1 MLVKVSIK
9 TDIKGK
15 HYIHNKKKVYIKP
28 KCIKLLPKKDEFNI
42 YVKDDGVKYYHIGY
56 RKVYLGNDIEVSK
69 NICDEM
75 EAVISH
81 KKKKIDKVITDSI
94 TQIKE
99 GRKRKRQRKGQR
111 KEAIIK
117 VGQNVISR
125 ADREL
130 EKKAENAEDF
140 SSRQKKPST
149 FAQTRAKLIAM
160 NDKTQQVKRDAYE
173 KGLPPAMVARAVN
186 EAKVFMTTP
195 KDDLNSN
202 DFSVLNSMYKL
213 DNDIKLDKLGVPI
226 FKEREQ
232 LKQDKDD
239 LEARY
244 KKQLEERDYETI
256 SILEEPIFFLPE
268 KQSISIDIT
277 KSTKISDLPKTS
289 TKTFNVKTGEEEE
302 VVKLPTT
309 TKKVNTFSLL
319 SPKLPSR
326 PRAVPTPLTQ
336 EEEDEDE
343 DEDEDEEAE
352 QIEEIDD
359 IEPEGKAIPLA
370 KPYSNQK
377 IGINQA
383 EIELQTRLLEIQDYQ
398 DVDAG
403 YINSYKDHLKILNQ
417 DTDVEKSGLKKVK
430 SKIDKIR
437 RNVISD
443 YKQYMNE
450 KLTYYVERSG
460 GNTSSFDMKTIKFFG
475 AKRAIDSIL
484 KRKAKVKSLK
494 LKAPKSLNDY
504 EELNNEVDKAKKD
517 IAYRTK
523 AVKQII
529 EVELRS
535 LKLEYKKQNK
545 QEFNEYTL
553 TLIDKYSDNQNV
565 SSIPSSIYDYLISG
579 KTKEALESA
588 VIRNNTTH
596 ITKIR
601 PLDETAEDLYK
612 NPAFD
617 EKVFKFIQ
625 SDIKKNFPET
635 PSNVFN
641 EYDFQRAY
649 YGDKLDEATPQPKQS
664 ASVKNAFTV
673 SFGSNEPVNT
683 NIPAHHQ
690 VVDTNAIIQEDEEE
704 EEEEEGEEGKEE
716 DEEAYDPRQ
725 EIPIDDDY

>member
-125 ADREL
+125 ADRDL

-149 FAQTRAKLIAM
+149 FAQTRAKLIQM

-173 KGLPPAMVARAVN
+173 KGYSASMVARAVN
-186 EAKVFMTTP
+186 EAKVYMTTP
-195 KDDLNSN
+195 KDDLNNN
-202 DFSVLNSMYKL
+202 DFSVLNSIYKL

-226 FKEREQ
+226 FKEREEA
-232 LKQDKDD
+232 KQDKDD
-239 LEARY
+239 LEARF
-244 KKQLEERDYETI
+244 KKEQEERDYEML
-256 SILEEPIFFLPE
+256 SILEEPIYSKPS
-268 KQSISIDIT
+268 KQIISMDIT

-289 TKTFNVKTGEEEE
+289 SKTFNVETGEEEE
-302 VVKLPTT
+302 VVKLP

-326 PRAVPTPLTQ
+326 PRAVQTPLTQ
-336 EEEDEDE
+336 EEDEEDEDE
-343 DEDEDEEAE
+343 DEEEE

-383 EIELQTRLLEIQDYQ
+383 EIELQTRLLTIQDYN
-398 DVDAG
+398 DIDDE
-403 YINSYKDHLKILNQ
+403 YIKSYKDHLKLLGQ

-430 SKIDKIR
+430 STIDKIR
-437 RNVISD
+437 KKVISD

-450 KLTYYVERSG
+450 ILIHYVEKSG
-460 GNTSSFDMKTIKFFG
+460 GDTSPFDTKTIKFFG
-475 AKRAIDSIL
+475 AKKVIDSIL
-484 KRKAKVKSLK
+484 KRNAKVKSLK
-494 LKAPKSLNDY
+494 LKAPKSLKDY
-504 EELNNEVDKAKKD
+504 EELDREVDNAKKD
-517 IAYRTK
+517 IPYRKK
-523 AVKQII
+523 AVSNAIKADI
-529 EVELRS
+529 EELKRLYNTPNRS
-535 LKLEYKKQNK
+535 L
-545 QEFNEYTL
+545 FYTKVI
-553 TLIDKYSDNQNV
+553 TLIERYTNDTNISY
-565 SSIPSSIYDYLISG
+565 IPSSIYDYLKSDESS
-579 KTKEALESA
+579 KALQSMA
-588 VIRNNTTH
+588 VRNEIKH
-596 ITKIR
+596 ITKIIS
-601 PLDETAEDLYK
+601 LDETDEDFYK

-617 EKVFKFIQ
+617 ENVFKFIQ
-625 SDIKKNFPET
+625 KDITNKFPET
-635 PSNVFN
+635 PSNVFSKYN
-641 EYDFQRAY
+641 LERAF

-664 ASVKNAFTV
+664 ATVKNAFTV
-673 SFGSNEPVNT
+673 SFGSKEPVNT

-704 EEEEEGEEGKEE
+704 DEEEDEGKEE
-716 DEEAYDPRQ
+716 EEDDESE
-725 EIPIDDDY
+725 ELTSGDDTDED